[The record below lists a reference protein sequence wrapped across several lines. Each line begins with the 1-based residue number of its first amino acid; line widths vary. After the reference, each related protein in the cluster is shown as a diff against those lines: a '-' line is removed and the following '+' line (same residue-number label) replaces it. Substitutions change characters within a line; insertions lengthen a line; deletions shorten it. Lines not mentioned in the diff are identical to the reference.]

1 MGGFKACDR
10 RTLPRHAMGAQNI
23 RPGGFAPML
32 GISNEVDVAMN
43 RIQGFFSPDN
53 AAGLDIALG
62 YGRHGS
68 GWTRGVRHDDV
79 DRPGIPGDVLHPTGV
94 ATKSEALSVLLPTI
108 HSPGPS
114 RADGEPG
121 ARGEAVNIAAGDC
134 RRPLLADQACQC
146 PLANRRLLF
155 GVPRT
160 SRDQQQVAGQLRY
173 LRISEGSRDQFRQF
187 AKSLASKVSLE
198 CAESNPYVQALQAHR
213 EELAQGSIHLQG
225 EAVDSLESKLATQRL
240 GGLATLTT
248 THAGKDN
255 LIFSQCLGCD
265 SQFFGEFEIVL
276 WLQREV
282 AKLGYESVP
291 SR

>member
-1 MGGFKACDR
+1 ME
-10 RTLPRHAMGAQNI
+10 AQDI
-23 RPGGFAPML
+23 RPGGLASML
-32 GISNEVDVAMN
+32 SISNEVDVAMN

-68 GWTRGVRHDDV
+68 GWTRGARHDDV
-79 DRPGIPGDVLHPTGV
+79 DRPGIPVDVLHPTGV
-94 ATKSEALSVLLPTI
+94 ATRSEADGSSVLLPTI

-121 ARGEAVNIAAGDC
+121 AGCEAVKTAAGDG

-173 LRISEGSRDQFRQF
+173 LRVSEGSRDQFRQF
-187 AKSLASKVSLE
+187 AKSLASKVSVE

-248 THAGKDN
+248 AHTGRDN

-265 SQFFGEFEIVL
+265 IQYFGEFEIVL